1 MRTMDETS
9 TQASSAGAPKTRR
22 KAPARRAGGSKARG
36 RGKAARKGASRK
48 GVSVEE
54 VLRGFA
60 RKANQAG
67 ASLAAISGEGLDS
80 ARRAL
85 GTAGAA
91 SKSTID
97 RIAREWKQMD
107 GRRRAQF
114 IAALLAALAAA
125 SAPIVRSKMKKR

>member
-1 MRTMDETS
+1 MNETS
-9 TQASSAGAPKTRR
+9 AQRPSAGAPKTRR
-22 KAPARRAGGSKARG
+22 KATARRAGGTRSKS
-36 RGKAARKGASRK
+36 ARKGASRK
-48 GVSVEE
+48 GTAVEK

-67 ASLAAISGEGLDS
+67 ASLAAISGKGVVS

-85 GTAGAA
+85 GAAGAA

-97 RIAREWKQMD
+97 RIAREWKRMD
-107 GRRRAQF
+107 ARRRAQF

-125 SAPIVRSKMKKR
+125 SAPIVRSKMKKH

>member
-1 MRTMDETS
+1 MEETNA
-9 TQASSAGAPKTRR
+9 QRASAGAPKTRR
-22 KAPARRAGGSKARG
+22 KATARRAGGARA
-36 RGKAARKGASRK
+36 KSARKGASRK
-48 GVSVEE
+48 GTAVEK
-54 VLRGFA
+54 VLRGFV

-67 ASLAAISGEGLDS
+67 ASLAAISGKGVVS

-85 GTAGAA
+85 GSAGAA

-97 RIAREWKQMD
+97 RIAREWKKMD
-107 GRRRAQF
+107 ARRRAQF